1 MSPRSGDAHIL
12 QWAKDIGDIE
22 DHRLRAEFYNIQRE
36 LAQIIM
42 KEVVRK
48 TGMFYEEGQMSGE
61 DVRTRVAA
69 QLLVLKPFTKLGD
82 YLPDLDGWHGMLE

>member
-42 KEVVRK
+42 KEVVEK
-48 TGMFYEEGQMSGE
+48 TGMFYEEGQMSRE

-69 QLLVLKPFTKLGD
+69 QRLDLKPFTKLGD
-82 YLPDLDGWHGMLE
+82 YLPDLDGWQDMLE